1 MSRPTRPPGPPYP
14 DEPYSGEPYPE
25 EPYPGEPYPGEPH
38 PGQPYPG
45 EPHPDESYPDARY
58 PGEPY
63 PDARQPPPPPPP
75 PAQPRFTPRPGP
87 QSGPQQPYPGPPSA
101 GSRQT
106 GGGPSTGPEFSPA
119 PPTQAMRPS
128 VPPPPPPPGA
138 RATQPQAPSGD
149 APVQPTF
156 TPDSRGGRHDG
167 RPRPSFT
174 PREGFAPTDGR
185 RRETAP
191 PPTAFFSPAPAGYQ
205 PVPVPQ
211 EYGYPPAAAPRF
223 TPVDRQAQQDEQDNR
238 TRILERPVGGAPST
252 GPQRTADDTSPN
264 LARSSRAMAFGTI
277 ASRGTGFLRTLV
289 LVVAL
294 GGAQLADAYNNSNT
308 LPNTVYYLMLGG
320 IFTAV
325 VVPLLVRAAR
335 EDPDR
340 GEGYAERIFT
350 FGVISLL
357 VVTVVGTLLAGPL
370 VDLYAGNINGKPG
383 SSGAA
388 EHHLMVIFA
397 YFFIPQIFFYG
408 MDSLLGAILNTK
420 GRFGANM
427 WTPVINNVVV
437 IIVGGLFILT
447 EGLNRT
453 PQTISSGGVELL
465 AIGTTLG
472 IVIQSICLFPVLRRA
487 GFSMRLRW
495 DLRRAEIS
503 EIGRMG
509 GWMFGYVVS
518 QWLGNLVVQ
527 RVANAASSTAQNS
540 AAAAHHMTVAVAA
553 AHGYIPDVGY
563 SVYSYAWQLFQ
574 LPYAI
579 VGISVISAL
588 LPRMS
593 GHANDRRYSL
603 VRDDFSKGV
612 RIASVIVVPAAVFLA
627 VLGPSLCELL
637 FAYGS
642 FNARAAQYTGEVFG
656 VFALGLV
663 PFMLTQLQLRVFYSF
678 RENRTPAVI
687 GMVMLLV
694 GVIGALV
701 ALKALPATRTVL
713 GLAFAYD
720 LVSLTGTV
728 IAWPLLLRRVGSLDG
743 WRITRS
749 LVRMLLA
756 TLPGLVFAIVV
767 IVVVGSV
774 LHPGPVY
781 GLVVTVIGGG
791 GALLLYAV
799 CARLLGI
806 EEFRTLMRSVG
817 GRFG

>member
-1 MSRPTRPPGPPYP
+1 MSRPTRPPGPPFPDEPYPSEPYP
-14 DEPYSGEPYPE
+14 DEPY
-25 EPYPGEPYPGEPH
+25 
-38 PGQPYPG
+38 
-45 EPHPDESYPDARY
+45 PDS
-58 PGEPY
+58 
-63 PDARQPPPPPPP
+63 RQPPPPPSAPP
-75 PAQPRFTPRPGP
+75 PPAAQPRFTPRTGP
-87 QSGPQQPYPGPPSA
+87 QQQPYPGPPQ
-101 GSRQT
+101 GDPRQH
-106 GGGPSTGPEFSPA
+106 GGGPPTGPEFSPA
-119 PPTQAMRPS
+119 
-128 VPPPPPPPGA
+128 PPPPPGA
-138 RATQPQAPSGD
+138 RATQPQAPSRE

-156 TPDSRGGRHDG
+156 TPDSRGGRHG
-167 RPRPSFT
+167 GSPRPSFT
-174 PREGFAPTDGR
+174 PREGYAPAGGR
-185 RRETAP
+185 RRDAAP

-211 EYGYPPAAAPRF
+211 EYGYEPAAAPRF
-223 TPVDRQAQQDEQDNR
+223 TPVDRQPQQDGGDQH
-238 TRILERPVGGAPST
+238 TRILERPVDGGRPST
-252 GPQRTADDTSPN
+252 GPQRAADDTSPN

-289 LVVAL
+289 LVSAL

-350 FGVISLL
+350 IGVVSLL
-357 VVTVVGTLLAGPL
+357 VVTVLGTLLAGPL
-370 VDLYAGNINGKPG
+370 VDLYAGNLNGKPG
-383 SSGAA
+383 SAGAA

-408 MDSLLGAILNTK
+408 MDALLGAILNTR

-453 PQTISSGGVELL
+453 PQTISTGGVELL

-495 DLRRAEIS
+495 DLRRAEIG

-509 GWMFGYVVS
+509 GWMFGYVAS

-527 RVANAASSTAQNS
+527 RIANTAANTAAL
-540 AAAAHHMTVAVAA
+540 AAQKAAMAKAVAE
-553 AHGYIPDVGY
+553 HIPLSHVHVVIPDVGY

-627 VLGPSLCELL
+627 VLGPPLCELL
-637 FAYGS
+637 FAHGS
-642 FNARAAQYTGEVFG
+642 LSARGAQYTGEVFG

-701 ALKALPATRTVL
+701 ALNALPATRTVL

-720 LVSLTGTV
+720 LVSLTGAV

-756 TLPGLVFAIVV
+756 TLPGLVFIFV
-767 IVVVGSV
+767 IIAVIGSFM
-774 LHPGPVY
+774 HQGPLY
-781 GLVVTVIGGG
+781 GFVVTVIGGG
-791 GALLLYAV
+791 GALLLYAL

>member
-1 MSRPTRPPGPPYP
+1 M
-14 DEPYSGEPYPE
+14 
-25 EPYPGEPYPGEPH
+25 
-38 PGQPYPG
+38 
-45 EPHPDESYPDARY
+45 
-58 PGEPY
+58 
-63 PDARQPPPPPPP
+63 
-75 PAQPRFTPRPGP
+75 
-87 QSGPQQPYPGPPSA
+87 
-101 GSRQT
+101 
-106 GGGPSTGPEFSPA
+106 
-119 PPTQAMRPS
+119 
-128 VPPPPPPPGA
+128 
-138 RATQPQAPSGD
+138 
-149 APVQPTF
+149 
-156 TPDSRGGRHDG
+156 
-167 RPRPSFT
+167 
-174 PREGFAPTDGR
+174 
-185 RRETAP
+185 
-191 PPTAFFSPAPAGYQ
+191 
-205 PVPVPQ
+205 PVPE
-211 EYGYPPAAAPRF
+211 EYGYAPTAAPRF
-223 TPVDRQAQQDEQDNR
+223 TPVDRQAQRDDQDNR
-238 TRILERPVGGAPST
+238 TRILERPVGEAPAT

-350 FGVISLL
+350 IGVVSLL
-357 VVTVVGTLLAGPL
+357 VVTVLGTLLAGPL

-383 SSGAA
+383 SAGAA

-408 MDSLLGAILNTK
+408 MDALLGAILNTR

-453 PQTISSGGVELL
+453 PQTISTGGVELL

-495 DLRRAEIS
+495 DLRRAEIG

-527 RVANAASSTAQNS
+527 RIANTAANTAAL
-540 AAAAHHMTVAVAA
+540 AAQKAATAKAIAEHIPLSHVQVV
-553 AHGYIPDVGY
+553 IPDVGY

-627 VLGPSLCELL
+627 VLGPPLCELL
-637 FAYGS
+637 FAHGS
-642 FNARAAQYTGEVFG
+642 LSARGAQYTGEVFG

-678 RENRTPAVI
+678 RENRTPAII
-687 GMVMLLV
+687 GVVMLLV

-701 ALKALPATRTVL
+701 ALNALPATRTVL

-720 LVSLTGTV
+720 LVSLTGAV

-756 TLPGLVFAIVV
+756 TLPGLVFIFV
-767 IVVVGSV
+767 IIAVIGSFM
-774 LHPGPVY
+774 HQGPLY
-781 GLVVTVIGGG
+781 GLVVTVVGGG
-791 GALLLYAV
+791 GALLLYAL
-799 CARLLGI
+799 CARILGI